1 MQIPST
7 MLCAH
12 FGARR
17 WLSGLM
23 VFWGIVLACTA
34 PIKTKTQFFI
44 MRVLLG
50 CAEAGT
56 FPGAW
61 HHQTR
66 FFLAREVGFTH
77 SAVTLGSIFS
87 YIINGPI
94 AAGFLLMDG
103 TRGGV
108 LPAM

>member
-1 MQIPST
+1 MTVEWLPADPCTATCCRHQAFLLQPHACLSNHSLITAGLLFAGYASMQIPST

-56 FPGAW
+56 FPG
-61 HHQTR
+61 T
-66 FFLAREVGFTH
+66 AR
-77 SAVTLGSIFS
+77 
-87 YIINGPI
+87 
-94 AAGFLLMDG
+94 
-103 TRGGV
+103 
-108 LPAM
+108 PAL